1 VAPGRSRSLRRQPR
15 KFYEGVAQEL
25 IGYARASVAPRRV
38 SDPLPKPPKLLGY
51 LWVWFCELSSAR
63 TSNGY
68 GLNPITF
75 PEIDAWTC
83 LMGVRPTPWET
94 SVLRRMDAA
103 TLSVLN
109 NKQSAGKD
117 ISAKDT
123 AGVKS
128 LFAGL
133 KARAAEVFG

>member
-1 VAPGRSRSLRRQPR
+1 MVS
-15 KFYEGVAQEL
+15 
-25 IGYARASVAPRRV
+25 PRRV
-38 SDPLPKPPKLLGY
+38 SDPPPKPPKLLGY

-68 GLNPITF
+68 RLNPITF
-75 PEIDAWTC
+75 PEIDAWTR

-103 TLSVLN
+103 VLSVLN
-109 NKQSAGKD
+109 KPSGGKD
-117 ISAKDT
+117 ISAKDA

-133 KARAAEVFG
+133 KARAAEVFS

>member
-1 VAPGRSRSLRRQPR
+1 M
-15 KFYEGVAQEL
+15 
-25 IGYARASVAPRRV
+25 
-38 SDPLPKPPKLLGY
+38 
-51 LWVWFCELSSAR
+51 WVWFCELSSAR
-63 TSNGY
+63 SSNGY

-75 PEIDAWTC
+75 PEIDAWTR

-94 SVLRRMDAA
+94 SVLRRMDTAV
-103 TLSVLN
+103 LSILN
-109 NKQSAGKD
+109 GKQSSSEKD

-128 LFAGL
+128 MFAGL

>member
-1 VAPGRSRSLRRQPR
+1 MVS
-15 KFYEGVAQEL
+15 
-25 IGYARASVAPRRV
+25 PRRV
-38 SDPLPKPPKLLGY
+38 SDPTPEPPRLLGY

-63 TSNGY
+63 SSNGY

-75 PEIDAWTC
+75 PEIYAWTR

-103 TLSVLN
+103 VLSVLN
-109 NKQSAGKD
+109 KQSGSEKD
-117 ISAKDT
+117 VSAKDA

-128 LFAGL
+128 LFVGL